1 LEWPKSSAA
10 DPYEFGKNMLTF
22 EELYRKVIEASETKT
37 TDELLKEMNYD
48 PYHLECVLQP
58 GSKREKWQ
66 SYNPKCRE
74 SGRNFVDCF
83 FRHLKKEDDGRFVP
97 AIPQEKCQA
106 CLSAEAMEKLLA
118 SKDLMRVLEAIH
130 ENDRPVYVCIA
141 PAFLSQF
148 DVVTDGQV
156 RSAFKQLGFM
166 GVVEVSL
173 FADILTLK
181 EALEFD
187 RVIKTEQDYLLTSC
201 CCPMWIQMIRKT
213 HPDLMDHVPKSV
225 SPMIA
230 TGRVI
235 KKLVPNAFTV
245 FVGPCLAKKAE
256 AKEEDI
262 KDGIDVVL
270 TFREAKD
277 LFGAARINP
286 DELKTDVREHSSF
299 AGRMYAV
306 TSGVSLAVELT
317 LRKLRP
323 FKPIQVKS
331 VFASGVPECKEL
343 IKNLENGSLHA
354 NFIEGMGCQGGCV
367 GGPRSLIDK
376 DTAKKKVR
384 EYAKKSLYQTP
395 LDNPYVFEMLHLL
408 GIDTVEALLGDQE
421 IFTRR
426 F

>member
-1 LEWPKSSAA
+1 MER
-10 DPYEFGKNMLTF
+10 TF
-22 EELYRKVIEASETKT
+22 EDLYARIAESSVTKT
-37 TDELLKEMNYD
+37 TDEVLDEMNYD
-48 PYHLECVLQP
+48 PYHLECVLNP
-58 GSKREKWQ
+58 GANPESWQ
-66 SYNPKCRE
+66 SFNPKCKE
-74 SGRNFVDCF
+74 SEQRFVDCF
-83 FRHLKKEDDGRFVP
+83 FRHLAIGDTGTLVP
-97 AIPQEKCQA
+97 DIPQDRCKKCLDGEKMQT
-106 CLSAEAMEKLLA
+106 LLD
-118 SKDLMRVLEAIH
+118 SKDLMKVLNAIH
-130 ENDRPVYVCIA
+130 EGQRPVYVCIA

-156 RSAFKQLGFM
+156 RSAFKQLGFK
-166 GVVEVSL
+166 GVVECSL

-187 RVIKTEQDYLLTSC
+187 ARIKSEQDYVLTSC

-213 HPDLMDHVPKSV
+213 HPDLMSHVPKSV

-235 KKLVPNAFTV
+235 KKLVPDAFTV

-262 KDGIDVVL
+262 SDAIDVVL
-270 TFREAKD
+270 TFRETKD
-277 LFGAARINP
+277 LFDAARIDPN
-286 DELKTDVREHSSF
+286 ELKTDVREHSSK
-299 AGRMYAV
+299 AGRIYAV
-306 TSGVSLAVELT
+306 SSGVSLAVELT

-331 VFASGVPECKEL
+331 VYASGVPECKEL
-343 IKNLENGSLHA
+343 IKNLENHSLHA

-376 DTAKKKVR
+376 DTAKRKVR
-384 EYAKKSLYQTP
+384 EYAKKALYETP
-395 LDNPYVFEMLHLL
+395 IDNPYVIEMLHRLNITTIEQLL
-408 GIDTVEALLGDQE
+408 DDQE
-421 IFTRR
+421 IFTRH